1 MWFREVANG
10 PRGLRA
16 AALGLMCAAP
26 LAIGACG
33 EDDFPN
39 NPRPAAPIE
48 LTAAIDSKAVTIS
61 PNDPGAGLVN
71 ITISNQTE
79 EPARL
84 TLDGPTTVT
93 SSEIAPGGTGSIK
106 TALEE
111 GEYEAAAGA
120 EIGIKPEKLTVGP
133 DRPNSTN
140 ELLQP

>member
-16 AALGLMCAAP
+16 AALGLLCAAP
-26 LAIGACG
+26 LVLAACG

-39 NPRPAAPIE
+39 DPRPAAPIE
-48 LTAAIDSKAVTIS
+48 LTAAIDPKAVTIS
-61 PNDPGAGLVN
+61 PNHPGAGLVN
-71 ITISNQTE
+71 ITISNQTA

-84 TLDGPTTVT
+84 TLEGPTSVT
-93 SSEIAPGGTGSIK
+93 SNEIAPGGTGSIK
-106 TALEE
+106 TDLAE

-120 EIGIKPEKLTVGP
+120 EIGIKPETLTVGP
-133 DRPNSTN
+133 ERANSTN